1 MRELDLLEDEEKI
14 GRILSRFDLYSSDIL
29 ELDLEETDQVLL
41 WLVDILVKT
50 HLARDRKESDNL
62 WDIVIQLKNI
72 YRELSIQ
79 YESKWLFPKTK
90 EAMLLII
97 LDQWSV
103 TRYNNTCHQ
112 DILKFIWDIYNDQC
126 PAEERNIINNI
137 LKEKLKNADSYAVKG
152 WMKWIWKIMQRSGDN
167 EQFRSIHKDL
177 IHLFITA
184 WARRSSFDE
193 ILQDIKNGEIV
204 SALGLEDADDDVI
217 SVLANNCRAQKE
229 LKEVV
234 AYCVKK
240 LNELSDIPQGKEITY
255 KLGMVD
261 VFEIRLFEDEPDI
274 SGWRIH
280 KFYETVRNEML
291 RNKNIREL
299 IEVFEREITLVLVI
313 ADKSGSTVLEKHY
326 AIKTGKVDLD

>member
-1 MRELDLLEDEEKI
+1 MVMKKIIERSDVKAARGIHPSESIFMRELDLLEDEEKI

-112 DILKFIWDIYNDQC
+112 DILKFIW
-126 PAEERNIINNI
+126 
-137 LKEKLKNADSYAVKG
+137 
-152 WMKWIWKIMQRSGDN
+152 KIMQRSGDN

-204 SALGLEDADDDVI
+204 SALG
-217 SVLANNCRAQKE
+217 
-229 LKEVV
+229 
-234 AYCVKK
+234 
-240 LNELSDIPQGKEITY
+240 
-255 KLGMVD
+255 
-261 VFEIRLFEDEPDI
+261 
-274 SGWRIH
+274 
-280 KFYETVRNEML
+280 
-291 RNKNIREL
+291 
-299 IEVFEREITLVLVI
+299 
-313 ADKSGSTVLEKHY
+313 
-326 AIKTGKVDLD
+326 